1 MSCSSCGK
9 SNGLPRGCKGNGQCS
24 VDGCSTYPVFDWLA
38 NMSLPAEQEAFDVVE
53 LRFKNGRKEFFRN
66 DEKLP
71 LTLGEALVVEV
82 DSGYDVG
89 TLSMRGELVRLQ
101 IRKQQQTHRSDDFPK
116 ILRKASEDDMRLW
129 EQMRDKE
136 DEALLKAREV
146 AQRLDLKMKFS
157 DVEFQGDGQ
166 KGTFYYTADQ
176 RVDFR
181 QLVRDLA
188 AAFKL
193 RVEMKQIGN
202 RQEAGRLGG
211 IGVCGRELC
220 CSTWLHD
227 YRTVSTSAA
236 RYQQLSLNPEKLAGQ
251 CGKLKC
257 CLNFELDTYMEALE
271 DFPNTKK
278 KLHTEKGVALFMKMD
293 LFNGYLWYAY
303 KEDSSEWHKI
313 AAADVKEIL
322 EKNKNGEKI
331 PSLVEFVVEEET
343 VQEPKDVTIDSQD
356 DLNRFDDRFG
366 KRRNK
371 RKKKKGGRA
380 QQKKETG
387 GTEVKAQRNK
397 PSPEGSSRPQEA
409 KRRSRPRGGKRR
421 SNRSGGNKNAGDG
434 ANG

>member
-1 MSCSSCGK
+1 M
-9 SNGLPRGCKGNGQCS
+9 
-24 VDGCSTYPVFDWLA
+24 
-38 NMSLPAEQEAFDVVE
+38 
-53 LRFKNGRKEFFRN
+53 
-66 DEKLP
+66 
-71 LTLGEALVVEV
+71 
-82 DSGYDVG
+82 
-89 TLSMRGELVRLQ
+89 
-101 IRKQQQTHRSDDFPK
+101 
-116 ILRKASEDDMRLW
+116 
-129 EQMRDKE
+129 
-136 DEALLKAREV
+136 LKAREV

-188 AAFKL
+188 SAFKL

-227 YRTVSTSAA
+227 FRTVSTSAA

-271 DFPNTKK
+271 DFPNTENSTPRRES
-278 KLHTEKGVALFMKMD
+278 HCSKMD
-293 LFNGYLWYAY
+293 LFNGYSHAY

-313 AAADVKEIL
+313 APDEGDGKG
-322 EKNKNGEKI
+322 KNSEELL
-331 PSLVEFVVEEET
+331 LVEFVVEEET

-371 RKKKKGGRA
+371 RKKRKGGRG

-387 GTEVKAQRNK
+387 GAEVKAQRNK
-397 PSPEGSSRPQEA
+397 PSPDGSSHPQEA

-421 SNRSGGNKNAGDG
+421 SNRSRQ
-434 ANG
+434 

>member
-1 MSCSSCGK
+1 MS
-9 SNGLPRGCKGNGQCS
+9 
-24 VDGCSTYPVFDWLA
+24 
-38 NMSLPAEQEAFDVVE
+38 
-53 LRFKNGRKEFFRN
+53 
-66 DEKLP
+66 
-71 LTLGEALVVEV
+71 
-82 DSGYDVG
+82 
-89 TLSMRGELVRLQ
+89 GELVRLQ
-101 IRKQQQTHRSDDFPK
+101 IRKQQQTHRSEDFPK
-116 ILRKASEDDMRLW
+116 ILRKANEDDMSLW
-129 EQMRDKE
+129 KHMRDKE
-136 DEALLKAREV
+136 KEALLKAREV
-146 AQRLDLKMKFS
+146 AQRLNLKMKFS

-188 AAFKL
+188 SAYKL

-227 YRTVSTSAA
+227 FRTVSTSAA

-257 CLNFELDTYMEALE
+257 CLNFELDSYMEALE

-278 KLHTEKGVALFMKMD
+278 KLQTEKGVALFMKMD

-313 AAADVKEIL
+313 AASDVKEIL

-331 PSLVEFVVEEET
+331 PSLVEFVVEEER

-371 RKKKKGGRA
+371 RKKKKEAGD
-380 QQKKETG
+380 
-387 GTEVKAQRNK
+387 
-397 PSPEGSSRPQEA
+397 SR
-409 KRRSRPRGGKRR
+409 KRKLEEQRSRPRGTSPRPKAHHARR
-421 SNRSGGNKNAGDG
+421 KPKDVPDPVAEKGAPTALAAIKNAGDG